1 MARAYVNAIGLLPV
15 LALTGWLAATP
26 RSAGAAD
33 SDLDLARR
41 LNQAFVDVAEK
52 VSPSVVVI
60 VVTERVSAPATNAPG
75 GDDNPFDFTPPDAT
89 RRYYHPFQ
97 YRLPDVAEASG
108 VIIRK
113 DGYILTNT
121 HVVENADRIEV
132 RLRDGRRF
140 QASIRGVD
148 PLSDVAVIKI
158 DADDLPAVRFA
169 DSSRTR
175 VGEFAI
181 AIGAP
186 YKLDYSVTFGHVSA
200 KSRSNVVPAYEGGWA
215 MDQDFIQTDANIN
228 PGNSGGPLVNIEGEV
243 IGINTLIRGLRTG
256 IGFAIPS
263 NLAREVADRLIAD
276 GKFTRAWLGIAIRS
290 LKDAPDFRPRSKNA
304 NEGVIVM
311 SILPD
316 GPSAKSDLRPKD
328 IITALDGR
336 PVATAQQLR
345 NEMRSKKVGGL
356 VTLKIL
362 RDGRQVYVRV
372 IVGESAEAQFA
383 TRAEPRTELFAPS
396 ALGITVHPLT
406 PDLADQFGVTV
417 THGVIVVAVDR
428 GSPAADKGI
437 QPGDVITAIGQKT
450 IASPEEFADALQQAD
465 LKKGVAIN
473 VVSGNKAR
481 FEILKESAT
490 P

>member
-1 MARAYVNAIGLLPV
+1 MKATGLVPLLV
-15 LALTGWLAATP
+15 LAGWLTAEPPIA
-26 RSAGAAD
+26 SAAD
-33 SDLDLARR
+33 PNLELARR
-41 LNQAFVDVAEK
+41 LNQVFVDVAEK

-60 VVTERVSAPATNAPG
+60 QVIEKVAAPSTNPPG
-75 GDDNPFDFTPPDAT
+75 SDEDPLDLTPPDAT
-89 RRYYHPFQ
+89 RRYYHPFRNQ
-97 YRLPDVAEASG
+97 PPNVAEASG

-121 HVVENADRIEV
+121 HVVENADRIQV

-140 QASIRGVD
+140 QAKIRGVD
-148 PLSDVAVIKI
+148 PISDVAVIKI

-169 DSSRTR
+169 DSAKTR

-263 NLAREVADRLIAD
+263 NLAREVSDHLIAD
-276 GKFTRAWLGIAIRS
+276 GKFTRAWLGISIRS
-290 LKDAPDFRPRSKNA
+290 LKDTPDIRSASKDVTD
-304 NEGVIVM
+304 GVIVM

-316 GPSAKSDLRPKD
+316 GPSAKSDLRPDD
-328 IITALDGR
+328 IITALDDK

-345 NEMRSKKVGGL
+345 DEMRHKEIGQL
-356 VTLKIL
+356 VTLKVQ
-362 RDGRQVYVRV
+362 RGRRQTYVRV
-372 IVGESAEAQFA
+372 IAGEFV
-383 TRAEPRTELFAPS
+383 EPRLAVRPEPRIDSFAPS

-406 PDLADQFGVTV
+406 PDLADQFGVSV

-428 GSPAADKGI
+428 GSPAANKGI
-437 QPGDVITAIGQKT
+437 QPGDVITGIGRQP
-450 IASPEEFADALQQAD
+450 ISSPEEFADALKQAD
-465 LKKGVAIN
+465 LKKGI
-473 VVSGNKAR
+473 VVRLVRGNQAR
-481 FEILKESAT
+481 FEILK
-490 P
+490 PD